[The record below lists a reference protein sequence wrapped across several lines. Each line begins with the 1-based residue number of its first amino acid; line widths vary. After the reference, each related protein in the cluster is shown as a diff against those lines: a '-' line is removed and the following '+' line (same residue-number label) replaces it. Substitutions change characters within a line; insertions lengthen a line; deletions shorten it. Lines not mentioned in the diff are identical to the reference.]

1 MENKFKGKVGN
12 IVEFNK
18 FVYGTTPSV
27 RYGKIKSI
35 SYSEVYNDNSNFPK
49 VNILYTMTC
58 GRTCDQDKI
67 IRVVAEN

>member
-18 FVYGTTPSV
+18 VIYGTTPSV

-49 VNILYTMTC
+49 ISTIYLMTC
-58 GRTCDQDKI
+58 ARTCDENQI